1 MTMKSG
7 VARATYDDVNLI
19 LRLYELR
26 REERLRHA
34 RRWFLESFK
43 VETLAEFHAL
53 CPRGSEQNE
62 FYRMVSTHWEMVASF
77 LTSEVVNQEL
87 FFQSGRELLLVWVRV
102 RDILPAVREANGN
115 GSELRNLE
123 VSSMSFI
130 QWWNERAPGAFDAF
144 AKRVGA

>member
-43 VETLAEFHAL
+43 VKTLAEFHAL

-115 GSELRNLE
+115 ASELRNLE
-123 VSSMSFI
+123 VASMSFI

>member
-19 LRLYELR
+19 LRLYEMR

-43 VETLAEFHAL
+43 VKTLAEFQAL

-62 FYRMVSTHWEMVASF
+62 LYRMVTTHWEMTASF
-77 LTSEVVNQEL
+77 LTSVVVNKEL

-102 RDILPAVREANGN
+102 RDILPALREAYGN
-115 GSELRNLE
+115 AVELRNLE
-123 VSSMSFI
+123 AASASFI
-130 QWWNERAPGAFDAF
+130 EWWNEQAPGAFDAF
-144 AKRVGA
+144 ATRVGA

>member
-19 LRLYELR
+19 LRLYDIR

-43 VETLAEFHAL
+43 AKTFAEFQAV

-62 FYRMVSTHWEMVASF
+62 FYRMVATHWEMVASF

-102 RDILPAVREANGN
+102 RAILPALREAYGN
-115 GSELRNLE
+115 PAELKNLE
-123 VSSMSFI
+123 VAAKAFI
-130 QWWNERAPGAFDAF
+130 EWWNELAPGAFDAF

>member
-43 VETLAEFHAL
+43 VKTLSEFQAL

-62 FYRMVSTHWEMVASF
+62 LYRMVASHWEMVASF

-102 RDILPAVREANGN
+102 RDILPALREAYGN
-115 GSELRNLE
+115 PAELKNLE
-123 VSSMSFI
+123 VASMSFI
-130 QWWNERAPGAFDAF
+130 QWWNELAPGAFDAF